1 MSWWFPEMKSKQLS
15 GAFISNYNVLT
26 STDTGT
32 HSDIGSFY
40 INGLP
45 CRIYK
50 ATNIE
55 LSTI

>member
-1 MSWWFPEMKSKQLS
+1 MKNKQLS
-15 GAFISNYNVLT
+15 GVFKSNYNVLT
-26 STDTGT
+26 STDVGV

-45 CRIYK
+45 CCIYK
-50 ATNIE
+50 AINIE